1 MAVKQ
6 LFVTA
11 IPVGKSTPHGM
22 AERFELKELTEL
34 CDPTGLVTT
43 ELFELFLRGGDI
55 TGYTQEQQD
64 AVQEAMKVL
73 CRACHD
79 ADSLVEGYLYS
90 AQVGYENI
98 TEHMP
103 MIINL
108 ACDIARFNLYDT
120 QYTEVVLYRYEQ
132 ALKMLKQIAEG
143 FLKLPVEDLTESEKV
158 EGVYIYSNPQMF
170 STSLY

>member
-22 AERFELKELTEL
+22 ADRFELKELTEL
-34 CDPTGLVTT
+34 CDPTGLVDSV
-43 ELFELFLRGGDI
+43 LFELFLRGGDI

-79 ADSLVEGYLYS
+79 ADSLVESYLYS
-90 AQVGYENI
+90 AQAGYEQI

-132 ALKMLKQIAEG
+132 ALKMLKQIADG
-143 FLKLPVEDLTESEKV
+143 FLKLPIDEIPEQDKPS
-158 EGVYIYSNPQMF
+158 GVYVYSNTPEF
-170 STSLY
+170 STALY